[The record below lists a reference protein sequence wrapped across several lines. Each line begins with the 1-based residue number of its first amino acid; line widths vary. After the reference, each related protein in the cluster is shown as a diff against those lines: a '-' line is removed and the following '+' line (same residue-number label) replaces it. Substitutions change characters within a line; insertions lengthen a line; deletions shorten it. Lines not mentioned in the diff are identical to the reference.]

1 MKFEFKKIF
10 FGLAFLINYSI
21 VAQNIQVNDT
31 YSAQQLIEQVL
42 INSPCANVANF
53 SVTGDSFSNGQ
64 NSYGYFT
71 ANNSAFP
78 FSEGII
84 LTTGKATAAV
94 GPNNSLLSQGG
105 TNWLG
110 DSDLEQALGI
120 SNSINATVLEFDFT
134 PITNKISF
142 DYIFS
147 SEQYLLNASSNQC
160 NYTDGFAFLIKPL
173 DNSAPYQNIAIV
185 PGTTIPVKINTVRGT
200 GSICPPANPIY
211 FDAFNGSNHP
221 TNFNGQTVVMKA
233 EADVISGTTYHIKL
247 VIADQGNNL
256 YDSAIFL
263 GGGSFKSTTDL
274 GSDHLVSL
282 NNPYCAGELVT
293 LNATHPN
300 ATAYKWF
307 KNGID
312 LGITTPTY
320 TLTDTANISIVE
332 YSVEVTTTGTCIS
345 FGKVKIQFSSLPLLN
360 DTTSVQCDPDNDGIT
375 TFNLTSLNSSITNGN
390 TALGNVIYY
399 ESLFNAQQDIAA
411 ITTSTSYQNATTN
424 LLYAKVSNS
433 FGCANY
439 AQVQLQISNSTIPNQ
454 SPIIKCDDNQDGLSS
469 FDLNQ
474 EVTPQLLLGL
484 PVGLQV
490 DYYLTENE
498 ALLQINPVPNSFNTT
513 IPNQQKLFARVVNG
527 TDCFGIKEVLLK
539 TNSFNPTNFEL
550 ETNYLCDGSTITLS
564 VPNTFESYL
573 WNTNGTS
580 SSILVSQ
587 TGNYSVTVTDIFG
600 CEKTKQFSV
609 LASSSAVIVGIETFD
624 FSGSE
629 NAILI
634 SYSGSGDYEF
644 SINGLT
650 FQDSPLFNNVG
661 IGTYYITIR
670 DRHNCPDTVS
680 NQISVLDSPAFFTPN
695 GDGINE
701 VWKIQNL
708 PNTSKTK
715 LYIYN
720 RFGKL
725 LQQINQLEEGWNG
738 KINGLD
744 LPSDDYWFTLIFE
757 NNRIIKGHFA
767 LKR

>member
-1 MKFEFKKIF
+1 MKFEFKKVF
-10 FGLAFLINYSI
+10 FGLVFLINYSI

-53 SVTGDSFSNGQ
+53 SITGDSFSNGQ
-64 NSYGYFT
+64 NSYGYFI
-71 ANNSAFP
+71 ANTSAFP

-94 GPNNSLLSQGG
+94 GPNNSLLSEGVSD
-105 TNWLG
+105 WLG

-120 SNSINATVLEFDFT
+120 SNSTNATVLEFDFT

-147 SEQYLLNASSNQC
+147 SEQYLLNATSNQC
-160 NYTDGFAFLIKPL
+160 NFTDGFAFLLKPI
-173 DNSAPYQNIAIV
+173 DNSAPYQNLAIV

-247 VIADQGNNL
+247 VIADQGNEL

-274 GSDHLVSL
+274 GNDHLVSL
-282 NNPYCAGELVT
+282 NNPYCTGEVVT

-320 TLTDTANISIVE
+320 TLTDTANSSIVE
-332 YSVEVTTTGTCIS
+332 YSVEVTTIGTCIS
-345 FGKVKIQFSSLPLLN
+345 FGKVKIQFTPLPLLN
-360 DTTSVQCDPDNDGIT
+360 DTISVQCDPDNDGIT

-411 ITTSTSYQNATTN
+411 ITTSTSYQNANTN

-433 FGCANY
+433 FGCTNY

-454 SPIIKCDDNQDGLSS
+454 PPINKCDDNQDGLSN

-490 DYYLTENE
+490 NYYLTENE

-539 TNSFNPTNFEL
+539 TNSFNPTNFDL

-573 WNTNGTS
+573 WNTNDTS

-587 TGNYSVTVTDIFG
+587 TGSYSVTVTDVFG

-609 LASSSAVIVGIETFD
+609 LTSSSAVIIGIETFD
-624 FSGSE
+624 FNGNE
-629 NAILI
+629 NSILV

-650 FQDSPLFNNVG
+650 FQDSPLFSNVG
-661 IGTYYITIR
+661 IGTYFITIR

-680 NQISVLDSPAFFTPN
+680 NLISVLDSPAFFTPN

-708 PNTSKTK
+708 PNTGKTK

-725 LQQINQLEEGWNG
+725 LQQINQIEEGWNG
-738 KINGLD
+738 KINGLE

-767 LKR
+767 LIR